1 MLSSISW
8 LQYLSAL
15 AILVTGYYSVIIFI
29 YYRFEIISFFD
40 QKKRE
45 TTYADSQSIQKNI
58 LGEAKGNPNESSLS
72 ADELRFDADDVNM
85 FNDDNF

>member
-15 AILVTGYYSVIIFI
+15 TILVTGYYTVVIFI

-40 QKKRE
+40 PKKNESSYSE
-45 TTYADSQSIQKNI
+45 TKPIQKNI
-58 LGEAKGNPNESSLS
+58 LGEAKANPNESSLS
-72 ADELRFDADDVNM
+72 ADELRFGADEVNM
-85 FNDDNF
+85 FNDENF

>member
-29 YYRFEIISFFD
+29 HYRFEIISLFD
-40 QKKRE
+40 PKKRE
-45 TTYADSQSIQKNI
+45 TTSPDSKSIQKNI

-72 ADELRFDADDVNM
+72 ADELRFGAGDVNM

>member
-8 LQYLSAL
+8 LQYFSVL

-29 YYRFEIISFFD
+29 YHRFEIISFFD
-40 QKKRE
+40 TKKRE
-45 TTYADSQSIQKNI
+45 TTFPDSNSIQTNI

-72 ADELRFDADDVNM
+72 ADELRFGAGDVNM

>member
-15 AILVTGYYSVIIFI
+15 AILVTGYYSVLIFI

-40 QKKRE
+40 RKKRE
-45 TTYADSQSIQKNI
+45 TSYADFKPVRKNI
-58 LGEAKGNPNESSLS
+58 LGEAKGNPNESSLC
-72 ADELRFDADDVNM
+72 ADELRFGADDVNI